1 MARGFQRRSLRRK
14 PKPKLTWAEVE
25 ARHLFVEAARA
36 QRCCAK
42 CGKTGSDFEAHH
54 VVERQYLRIN
64 GLPQFDAWN
73 ALRLCHDCHRKH
85 TIRSERLPMALLTD
99 ENFRYAVHILG
110 PDRADLQL
118 HRWYEGT
125 DPRLEK
131 ACRDAAAPADV

>member
-1 MARGFQRRSLRRK
+1 
-14 PKPKLTWAEVE
+14 
-25 ARHLFVEAARA
+25 
-36 QRCCAK
+36 
-42 CGKTGSDFEAHH
+42 
-54 VVERQYLRIN
+54 
-64 GLPQFDAWN
+64 
-73 ALRLCHDCHRKH
+73 
-85 TIRSERLPMALLTD
+85 MALLTD